1 MHEPMYF
8 KIDKKGKLFV
18 DFGNSRMIEKREAWI
33 KYLKEKYNLSEGK
46 LSILKKRAGL
56 STAIKQG
63 MSING
68 VNMLKGKEE
77 DIALIIVIMWE
88 YQQVW
93 NKVGEKFVELIKEK
107 GFSNARKEN
116 ARKENARKENAR
128 KKNAKKEYEV
138 TNQNKI
144 RVKEGKEKREYKV
157 KLVGEKEKKPN
168 VQKKKV
174 NLPEENELVKKYLK
188 RLREIAESEVFKG
201 KKGEIITIIRKL
213 KM

>member
-1 MHEPMYF
+1 
-8 KIDKKGKLFV
+8 
-18 DFGNSRMIEKREAWI
+18 
-33 KYLKEKYNLSEGK
+33 
-46 LSILKKRAGL
+46 
-56 STAIKQG
+56 
-63 MSING
+63 
-68 VNMLKGKEE
+68 
-77 DIALIIVIMWE
+77 
-88 YQQVW
+88 
-93 NKVGEKFVELIKEK
+93 LIKEK
-107 GFSNARKEN
+107 GFSNEKKEHKMNENSRKE
-116 ARKENARKENAR
+116 
-128 KKNAKKEYEV
+128 NAKKEYEV

-188 RLREIAESEVFKG
+188 RLRKIAESEVFKA

>member
-1 MHEPMYF
+1 MKNVDIKNF
-8 KIDKKGKLFV
+8 FV

-77 DIALIIVIMWE
+77 DIALIILIMWE

-116 ARKENARKENAR
+116 DRKE
-128 KKNAKKEYEV
+128 NAKKEYEV

-144 RVKEGKEKREYKV
+144 RVKEGKQKREYKV

-188 RLREIAESEVFKG
+188 RLREIAESEVFKD
-201 KKGEIITIIRKL
+201 KKGEIITIIGKL